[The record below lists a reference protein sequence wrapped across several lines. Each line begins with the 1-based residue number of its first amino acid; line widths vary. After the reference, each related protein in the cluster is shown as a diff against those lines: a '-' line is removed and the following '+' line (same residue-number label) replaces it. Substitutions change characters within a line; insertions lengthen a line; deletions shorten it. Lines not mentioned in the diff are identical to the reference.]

1 MGKRKRISAE
11 QKKEINKNTN
21 KATLRNSTLSPRKMR
36 LIADLVRGRKV
47 EEALNILSFS
57 PKHAARSL
65 KKLLLSAISNWEQ
78 KNTDSQNTISDLYI
92 KTIYVEQG
100 RTLKRILPAPQ
111 GRAYRVRKRSN
122 HVTLVLDTKK
132 INQKEEQTQ
141 N

>member
-11 QKKEINKNTN
+11 IKKDINKKTN

-47 EEALNILSFS
+47 EEALNILTFS
-57 PKHAARSL
+57 PKHAAHSL

-122 HVTLVLDTKK
+122 HVTLILDTKK